1 MKRSPAKHT
10 ATTRRQSVATLA
22 QTMQSVPRPKP
33 AGLRAVQ
40 DSEFEAALRR
50 HLSRRELRDITT
62 KPQIRPL
69 VIPFSGTKRYPGR
82 PCFKDLEA
90 NEHILRAV
98 VEVWPDRIPSV
109 YVVASGVERLDEYY
123 QGDVLQ
129 YESES
134 GGFAENGFMECS
146 VSVAACIKVLVQ
158 RLRRL
163 FRRSTCSRSSQRQL
177 CCTSVRFQS
186 RLRPGAHPG
195 SFEGRD
201 CAGGETGALRFAALL
216 PKGLL

>member
-10 ATTRRQSVATLA
+10 ATTRRQSVAILA

-33 AGLRAVQ
+33 AVLCAVQ
-40 DSEFEAALRR
+40 AAEFEAALRR
-50 HLSRRELRDITT
+50 HLSRRELRDITR

-109 YVVASGVERLDEYY
+109 YVVAQGVRRLDEYY

-134 GGFAENGFMECS
+134 GGFAENGSMECS

-163 FRRSTCSRSSQRQL
+163 FRRCR
-177 CCTSVRFQS
+177 C
-186 RLRPGAHPG
+186 
-195 SFEGRD
+195 
-201 CAGGETGALRFAALL
+201 
-216 PKGLL
+216 